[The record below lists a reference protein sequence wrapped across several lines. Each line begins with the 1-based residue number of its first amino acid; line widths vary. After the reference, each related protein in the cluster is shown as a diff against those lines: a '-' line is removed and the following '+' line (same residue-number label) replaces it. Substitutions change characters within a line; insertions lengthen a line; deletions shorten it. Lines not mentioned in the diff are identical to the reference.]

1 MKSWGKTGKK
11 FVKYCILF
19 VVCMLFFAHE
29 GLPQDRNKLEKQKAK
44 LEKEIASINAILKE
58 TKKTKSM
65 SASELQVLKRKIAS
79 RQKLIKNINTQMGML
94 NNEIKSTQHSIG
106 ELCKEIDALKE
117 SYAQMLS
124 YAQRNKTATDK
135 LLFIFAA
142 KDYKEAY
149 QRYVFFRQFGDMQKK
164 KLQQIKEKT
173 GELYKRTNELEVKKI
188 NQESLLK
195 QELKNKDA
203 LSKEKN
209 QKEKAVKQLQQK
221 ETQMKKN
228 LQNKQ
233 AQVKKLQKQI
243 DDAIAAEVRRQRELA
258 EKRKREMEAKAKSS
272 AANKTEVAANK
283 AAMETA
289 KKKNYVIAT
298 TPEEVA
304 LSSNFEANKGKL
316 PWPSAQGVV
325 VSEYGVHAHPE
336 IKGTKIE
343 NKGIDI
349 RTTKGSAIR
358 AVFNG
363 EVTRVAK
370 GPSGLVVIIRHGEYM
385 TVYANLKSISV
396 KVGTKVNTKQTIGV
410 VNTNDEGVSEFK
422 FQIFKGTHHLNPSVW
437 LSK

>member
-117 SYAQMLS
+117 SYAQMLR

-243 DDAIAAEVRRQRELA
+243 DDAIAAEVRRQRKLA

>member
-1 MKSWGKTGKK
+1 MKSWGKTDRK
-11 FVKYCILF
+11 FFKYCILF
-19 VVCMLFFAHE
+19 FVCMLFFAHG
-29 GLPQDRNKLEKQKAK
+29 GLTQDRNKLEKQKAK

-117 SYAQMLS
+117 SYAQMLR

-173 GELYKRTNELEVKKI
+173 GELYKRTNELEVKKV

-203 LSKEKN
+203 LNKEKS
-209 QKEKAVKQLQQK
+209 QKEKTVKQLQQK
-221 ETQMKKN
+221 ESQMKKN

-325 VSEYGVHAHPE
+325 VSQYGVHAHPE

-385 TVYANLKSISV
+385 TVYANLKSINV
-396 KVGTKVNTKQTIGV
+396 KVGTKVSTKQTIGV
-410 VNTNDEGVSEFK
+410 VNTNDDGVSEFK